1 MAVRT
6 SEQLKAMFQASKE
19 RKQKERQQH
28 KQERQQ
34 QYQLLCKQADKLLK
48 QALQDEKKKKMEQ
61 LQALTKKTPQRAPKE
76 PPSTP
81 FLGSAFIEETMFDH
95 CSMCSREA
103 LKQWEED
110 NWHCINWDVWDKV
123 VQDTRRQLG
132 IEKKIQH
139 PQTKGRKVKTYV
151 YDLED
156 NLIGVYDSARLAAMA
171 LGIPPTAISVYK
183 YHNMPYQK
191 LGLRFTDIPL

>member
-1 MAVRT
+1 MVRT
-6 SEQLKAMFQASKE
+6 REQLQELFRESRERKLKE
-19 RKQKERQQH
+19 REKKNQDRLLKYR
-28 KQERQQ
+28 
-34 QYQLLCKQADKLLK
+34 LLCKQADELLK
-48 QALQDEKKKKMEQ
+48 KAQEEEKRRRMEQ
-61 LQALTKKTPQRAPKE
+61 LKALTPKTPQRAFKE
-76 PPSTP
+76 PTSTP

-103 LKQWEED
+103 LKQWETD

>member
-1 MAVRT
+1 MRT
-6 SEQLKAMFQASKE
+6 REQLQELFRESRERKLKE
-19 RKQKERQQH
+19 REKKNQDRLLKYRQ
-28 KQERQQ
+28 
-34 QYQLLCKQADKLLK
+34 LCKQADELLK
-48 QALQDEKKKKMEQ
+48 KAQEEEKRRRMEQ
-61 LQALTKKTPQRAPKE
+61 LKALTQTPQRALKE

-156 NLIGVYDSARLAAMA
+156 NLIGVYESARLAAMA

-191 LGLRFTDIPL
+191 LGIKFTDIPL